1 MTALFP
7 IPASWAWTTLGEI
20 AEVVGG
26 VTKDTKKQSD
36 PALPE
41 VPYLRVA
48 NVQRGYLD
56 LREITKIRVP
66 ESTLSKLR
74 LLPGD
79 VLLNEGGDRDKLGRG
94 WVWDGQ
100 IPDCIHQNHVFRA
113 RLPKDTVLPRF
124 LAWYV
129 NYPARQWFDE
139 HAAQSVNLASISLS
153 TIRQLPVPVAPLD
166 EQHRIVFTLD
176 DHLSRVDAGSVY
188 LNQASKQ
195 ESQLRIAIYTAA
207 VEGRL
212 IASTQAGVPI
222 TKRFHTERQSRWRKE
237 HGNRKYKLP
246 VEPDLEIEPS
256 VPDSWHVV
264 SLEAATDPARLI
276 QYGILMPRVKIKG
289 SVPYVEVKDLAGE
302 TLSGKNL
309 RRTSRELDEQFSKS
323 RLAKN
328 DVVMAV
334 RGSYE
339 RSAVVPEDLEGA
351 NVSRDVVRIA
361 PLTDLDPDY
370 LHIYLQSA
378 FSRRYFAHHARGVA
392 VKGVNTASV
401 RSLPVVIPA
410 LEVQHEIVREV
421 SRFISAV
428 NKVSTEISYARKRAS
443 NFRESLLA
451 EAFAGRLAP
460 QDPTDEPVAVLLER
474 IRAEQQ
480 AAQPRERK
488 GRRTPKQTPQEEIL
502 L

>member
-1 MTALFP
+1 
-7 IPASWAWTTLGEI
+7 
-20 AEVVGG
+20 
-26 VTKDTKKQSD
+26 
-36 PALPE
+36 
-41 VPYLRVA
+41 
-48 NVQRGYLD
+48 
-56 LREITKIRVP
+56 
-66 ESTLSKLR
+66 
-74 LLPGD
+74 
-79 VLLNEGGDRDKLGRG
+79 
-94 WVWDGQ
+94 
-100 IPDCIHQNHVFRA
+100 
-113 RLPKDTVLPRF
+113 
-124 LAWYV
+124 
-129 NYPARQWFDE
+129 
-139 HAAQSVNLASISLS
+139 
-153 TIRQLPVPVAPLD
+153 
-166 EQHRIVFTLD
+166 
-176 DHLSRVDAGSVY
+176 
-188 LNQASKQ
+188 
-195 ESQLRIAIYTAA
+195 
-207 VEGRL
+207 
-212 IASTQAGVPI
+212 
-222 TKRFHTERQSRWRKE
+222 
-237 HGNRKYKLP
+237 
-246 VEPDLEIEPS
+246 
-256 VPDSWHVV
+256 
-264 SLEAATDPARLI
+264 
-276 QYGILMPRVKIKG
+276 MPRVKIKG

-309 RRTSRELDEQFSKS
+309 RRTSRELDVQFSKS

-351 NVSRDVVRIA
+351 NVSREVVSIA

-443 NFRESLLA
+443 NLRESLLA

>member
-1 MTALFP
+1 MA
-7 IPASWAWTTLGEI
+7 
-20 AEVVGG
+20 V
-26 VTKDTKKQSD
+26 
-36 PALPE
+36 
-41 VPYLRVA
+41 
-48 NVQRGYLD
+48 
-56 LREITKIRVP
+56 
-66 ESTLSKLR
+66 
-74 LLPGD
+74 
-79 VLLNEGGDRDKLGRG
+79 
-94 WVWDGQ
+94 
-100 IPDCIHQNHVFRA
+100 
-113 RLPKDTVLPRF
+113 
-124 LAWYV
+124 
-129 NYPARQWFDE
+129 
-139 HAAQSVNLASISLS
+139 
-153 TIRQLPVPVAPLD
+153 
-166 EQHRIVFTLD
+166 LD

-188 LNQASKQ
+188 LNQASQQ

-212 IASTQAGVPI
+212 TASPQAGAPI
-222 TKRFHTERQSRWRKE
+222 AKRFDAERQSRWRKE
-237 HGNRKYKLP
+237 HGDRKYKSP
-246 VEPDLEIEPS
+246 VEPDLDIEPF

-276 QYGILMPRVKIKG
+276 QYGILMPRVKTKG
-289 SVPYVEVKDLAGE
+289 SIPYVEVKDLVGE

-309 RRTSRELDEQFSKS
+309 HRTSRELDEQFSKS

-339 RSAVVPEDLEGA
+339 RSAVVPDDLEGA

-378 FSRRYFAHHARGVA
+378 FSRRYFVHHARGVA

-421 SRFISAV
+421 RHCISAV
-428 NKVSTEISYARKRAS
+428 KKISTEISYARKRAS
-443 NFRESLLA
+443 NLRKSLLT
-451 EAFAGRLAP
+451 EAFAGRLVP
-460 QDPTDEPVAVLLER
+460 QDPTDEPAVVLLER
-474 IRAEQQ
+474 IRAEEQ
-480 AAQPRERK
+480 AAQPRARR
-488 GRRTPKQTPQEEIL
+488 GRRTAKQAPQGETL

>member
-1 MTALFP
+1 MSDLCKG
-7 IPASWAWTTLGEI
+7 WAEVRLADI
-20 AEVVGG
+20 AEVRLGRQRSPKNHSG
-26 VTKDTKKQSD
+26 THMR
-36 PALPE
+36 
-41 VPYLRVA
+41 PYLRAA
-48 NVQRGYLD
+48 NVDWNGL
-56 LREITKIRVP
+56 
-66 ESTLSKLR
+66 KLNDVKTMNFTDEEAEVYR
-74 LLPGD
+74 LQPGD
-79 VLLNEGGDRDKLGRG
+79 IVLGEASGSASEVGKPALWNGEID
-94 WVWDGQ
+94 
-100 IPDCIHQNHVFRA
+100 DCCFQNTLLRVRSYGV
-113 RLPKDTVLPRF
+113 DQRF
-124 LAWYV
+124 LLHYLRYEAV
-129 NYPARQWFDE
+129 RGAFAERSRGVGIHHLGAE
-139 HAAQSVNLASISLS
+139 RLANWLIY
-153 TIRQLPVPVAPLD
+153 LPPLG
-166 EQHRIVFTLD
+166 EQQRIVAALE

-188 LNQASKQ
+188 LNQAGQQ

-212 IASTQAGVPI
+212 IASPRAGAPI
-222 TKRFHTERQSRWRKE
+222 TKRLDAERQNRWRKK
-237 HGNRKYKLP
+237 HGDRKCKLP
-246 VEPDLEIEPS
+246 IEPDLEIGPF

-276 QYGILMPRVKIKG
+276 QYGILMPRVKTKG

-309 RRTSRELDEQFSKS
+309 HRTSQELDEQFSKS

-339 RSAVVPEDLEGA
+339 RSAVVPDDLEGA

-401 RSLPVVIPA
+401 RSLPIVIPP
-410 LEVQHEIVREV
+410 LEAQHQIVREV
-421 SRFISAV
+421 RHCISAV
-428 NKVSTEISYARKRAS
+428 NRISTEISYARKRAS
-443 NFRESLLA
+443 NLRKSLLA
-451 EAFAGRLAP
+451 EAFAGRLVP
-460 QDPTDEPVAVLLER
+460 QDPTDQPAVVLLEW
-474 IRAEQQ
+474 IRAEQ
-480 AAQPRERK
+480 AAQPRARR
-488 GRRTPKQTPQEEIL
+488 GRRTAKQAPQGETL